1 MPACRLYH
9 AMPLGST
16 RWSILGA
23 RACKPTLDRYIDIDR
38 WPARH
43 HWRERPFQFQ
53 ESPGHARHLVLA
65 ESSYCH
71 FRGCGSDRWGP
82 KALLFGA
89 GSWRVLLLVKRGC
102 VLSRMIFFWPLR
114 YCTWLIITIRPLA
127 RKAKWNVDPPALRA
141 SACLSIF
148 WWTATGTGSA
158 CSPFFESE
166 NDRQRL
172 SDTVCDVI
180 ARVDTRHY
188 GLVWWFPLLFL
199 TIACTAWRRHASKP
213 ASS

>member
-1 MPACRLYH
+1 MAGQASLTPTTASVS
-9 AMPLGST
+9 G
-16 RWSILGA
+16 
-23 RACKPTLDRYIDIDR
+23 KP
-38 WPARH
+38 
-43 HWRERPFQFQ
+43 RPRTP
-53 ESPGHARHLVLA
+53 SCTSRI
-65 ESSYCH
+65 
-71 FRGCGSDRWGP
+71 
-82 KALLFGA
+82 
-89 GSWRVLLLVKRGC
+89 LLLPLQRLWIWSVRTKGIAIWCRFVEGF
-102 VLSRMIFFWPLR
+102 VISQPWVRPVSHDFFWPLR
-114 YCTWLIITIRPLA
+114 YFTWLIVTIRPLA

-172 SDTVCDVI
+172 SGTVCDVI

-199 TIACTAWRRHASKP
+199 TIACTAWRHASKP
-213 ASS
+213 AS